1 MKNDGEQQLVYRVP
15 DVARLLGMTELATR
29 RAIERGEIPARK
41 WGRRVVI
48 IPSEL
53 HAHLAALRA
62 AGKGVA

>member
-1 MKNDGEQQLVYRVP
+1 MKTDEGQLVYRVP

-29 RAIERGEIPARK
+29 RAIERGEIPSRK

-53 HAHLAALRA
+53 QAHLLTLRVG
-62 AGKGVA
+62 GKGAA